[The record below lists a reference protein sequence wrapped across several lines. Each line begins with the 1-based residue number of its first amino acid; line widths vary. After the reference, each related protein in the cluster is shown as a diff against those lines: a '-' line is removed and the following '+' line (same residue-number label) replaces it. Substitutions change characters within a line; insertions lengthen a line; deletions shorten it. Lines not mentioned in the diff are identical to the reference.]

1 MTPRELQQAAMD
13 SLSIGATRLTITV
26 PADWK
31 RPPGFPRCEL
41 LSVNTQGER
50 NLRLKAHRLIEW
62 LQQEVQP

>member
-1 MTPRELQQAAMD
+1 MTERELHQVAMD

-41 LSVNTQGER
+41 LSVNAKGER
-50 NLRLKAHRLIEW
+50 NLSVKAHRIIEW
-62 LQQEVQP
+62 LNQGIRP